1 MGHNDERAPAGIE
14 TSVAPI
20 TPANT
25 TVSDRRTAHILLA
38 VGVLLAVLNLAAL
51 GVLWATDT
59 ALFTRVIAVLGAAYV
74 GGRMA
79 GILTGLELGL
89 GNLVTSMVIILL
101 NTGFLML
108 ALPLFQLATR
118 RLARTTYQTSSRWL
132 ASVFRGSEQ
141 RARSQNQRL
150 KSLGTFGLVLFI
162 WLPFPFTGA
171 FLGALIGLLMGISM
185 IRLVPIVLI
194 TMWIGVLTWTW
205 GIEYIFLFTGTAGHI
220 VAWVLTGTFLVY
232 SVVIRVRDSRET
244 NAEPRGNK

>member
-1 MGHNDERAPAGIE
+1 MGNIDQRAPAGIDA
-14 TSVAPI
+14 SVAPVEPASATVADRKI
-20 TPANT
+20 T
-25 TVSDRRTAHILLA
+25 HILLA
-38 VGVLLAVLNLAAL
+38 VGVLLAILNLAAL

-59 ALFTRVIAVLGAAYV
+59 ALFTRVIAVLGAAYI

-108 ALPLFQLATR
+108 ALPLFQKV
-118 RLARTTYQTSSRWL
+118 ARSLNPPRWL
-132 ASVFRGSEQ
+132 ASIFRGSEQ

-171 FLGALIGLLMGISM
+171 FLGALIGLLMGISPV
-185 IRLVPIVLI
+185 RLVPIVLV
-194 TMWIGVLTWTW
+194 TMWIGVVTWTW
-205 GIEYIFLFTGTAGHI
+205 GIDYIFLFTGTAGHVI
-220 VAWVLTGTFLVY
+220 AWGLTGAFLVY
-232 SVVIRVRDSRET
+232 SVVIRLRDRRET
-244 NAEPRGNK
+244 KAEQRGDE